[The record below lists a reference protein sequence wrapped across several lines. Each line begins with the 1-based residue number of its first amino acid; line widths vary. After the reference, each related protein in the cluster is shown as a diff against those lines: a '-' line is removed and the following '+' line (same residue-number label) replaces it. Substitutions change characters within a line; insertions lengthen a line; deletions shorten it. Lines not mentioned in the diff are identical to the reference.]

1 MMGVGVRVGVAV
13 GAGVQGTGV
22 EVAWGITV
30 GASCTMATA
39 VGVGEVISRPH
50 PESNGP
56 AMKIDRMRKERDLIF
71 SSRDGMRLS

>member
-30 GASCTMATA
+30 GASCTMAT
-39 VGVGEVISRPH
+39 VGVGGVISRPH

-56 AMKIDRMRKERDLIF
+56 AMKIDRIRKERNLIF
-71 SSRDGMRLS
+71 SSRGGMRLS